1 MSGPWSQLADAARA
15 LPDHDDSRDG
25 RSSVLRL
32 HRHTLFCCLA
42 VTLIR
47 IRNKSV
53 HAKIARG
60 GEGLR
65 ASSATVIGSR
75 KQDAV

>member
-32 HRHTLFCCLA
+32 RRHTVFCVA